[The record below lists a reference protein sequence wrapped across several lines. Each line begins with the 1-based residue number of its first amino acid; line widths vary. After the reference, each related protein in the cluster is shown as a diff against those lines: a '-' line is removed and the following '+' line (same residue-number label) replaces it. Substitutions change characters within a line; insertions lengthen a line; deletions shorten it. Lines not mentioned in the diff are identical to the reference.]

1 MNNKTTKG
9 FKKSWFGKLILNN
22 RVVVALMITLLVL
35 LILLVVSKIT
45 WIFTPFKQ
53 FFNIVGLPI
62 VLAGVFYYLINPLVD
77 RLEQRFKMKRTW
89 SISIIFVVVA
99 ILIVWGI
106 VALIPVVRSQ
116 SIALINN
123 WPDYWNHA
131 VSEVNGFLRDP
142 RLSEVQKQVQN
153 INKDTVASITK
164 SVSSFANNTVSSLGN
179 VIGMLTKVI
188 IGVITMPFI
197 LFYLLKDGHQLPNY
211 LARFFPVNQRERF
224 KSISGEINNQLSQ
237 YIRGQLIVAFF
248 VGLMFFIGYTI
259 IGLKFALT
267 IGIAAG
273 FLNLI
278 PYLGSFLAMIP
289 SIVIGAFMSPAM
301 LLQVLVVFVIE
312 QTIEGRFISPLVLGS
327 NLSIHP
333 VTILIVLLASGQ
345 MFGIIGVIFGIPAYA
360 VLKVL
365 ISHLFNWFKR
375 TSGEYQETV
384 VMTPTP
390 KKNK

>member
-9 FKKSWFGKLILNN
+9 FKRSWFGKLILNN

-35 LILLVVSKIT
+35 LILLVVSKIM

-77 RLEQRFKMKRTW
+77 RLEQRFNMKRTW

-301 LLQVLVVFVIE
+301 LLQVLLVFVIE

-365 ISHLFNWFKR
+365 ISHLFNWLKR